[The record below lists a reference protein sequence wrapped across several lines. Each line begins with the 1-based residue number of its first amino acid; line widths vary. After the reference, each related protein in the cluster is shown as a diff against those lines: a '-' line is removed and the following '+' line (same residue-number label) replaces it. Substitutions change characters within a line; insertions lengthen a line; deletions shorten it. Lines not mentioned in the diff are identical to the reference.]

1 MTIATQR
8 ILLSTIA
15 AGLLATAPAIA
26 APEPSILAQFGN
38 EEQTRIEIYQQA
50 SPAVVTIRAGR
61 GSGSGSIVRSD
72 GLVLTNE
79 HVVSQARQGRVEV
92 RTSRGDRYAGNVI
105 AIDRRNDLALVRL
118 QTNDRLPTIPF
129 ANRSGIQ
136 VGQQVYAIGS
146 PFGLSGTI
154 TTGILSRVDRETGDL
169 QTDAALNPGNSG
181 GPLLNSR
188 GQLIGVNK
196 AILSRDGTN
205 SGIGFATNVLIAEDF
220 IVANGD
226 RPGTFDD
233 RVARR
238 DSPFPS
244 RDRNYPSRDRD
255 YPSRDRDYPSRG
267 RDRADRFP
275 GRGRASDRPRL
286 GVTVDRDLIVLE
298 VERGSLA
305 SEMGFRRGDRLVAI
319 DHRPLRGVNHL
330 IRFLETRPRSMLL
343 TVERNRRTAD
353 VLVEF

>member
-92 RTSRGDRYAGNVI
+92 RTTGGGRYVGNVI
-105 AIDRRNDLALVRL
+105 ALDRRNDLALVRL

-244 RDRNYPSRDRD
+244 RDRD
-255 YPSRDRDYPSRG
+255 YPSRDP
-267 RDRADRFP
+267 DRFP

-286 GVTVDRDLIVLE
+286 GVTVNQDLIVLE

-319 DHRPLRGVNHL
+319 DHRPLQGVNHL